1 MERREFIRNASLAVA
16 ATASGISTLS
26 AGDKK
31 QNKPPGLKLKK
42 SLKFDMVKED
52 LSIMDKFKLLKDVG
66 FDGVELETPNTLP
79 MKEVLQARDKTGL
92 EIPGVVCGATWKSQL
107 SNADPA
113 IREKGISLVRQ
124 SLNDC
129 KQYGGTT
136 VLVIPGLCNESTSYA
151 DVYTRTQ
158 AEIKK
163 LFVDVEKTGVKI
175 AFENVWNNFLLSP
188 LECARFIDEI
198 NHPMVGW
205 YFDVGNVVRY
215 GWPEQWIETLN
226 KRIMKLDVKEY
237 SRKKHFEE
245 GAWKGFDVEL
255 MEGDCNW
262 PAVNEALRKIGY
274 SGWGSAEVPGGDRNR
289 LLTISRKMDE
299 IAKV

>member
-1 MERREFIRNASLAVA
+1 MERREFLLKSSMALAA
-16 ATASGISTLS
+16 ATITTTSPLAASRG
-26 AGDKK
+26 AHAA
-31 QNKPPGLKLKK
+31 PGLKLKK

-52 LSIMDKFKLLKDVG
+52 FSILDKFRLLKDLG

-79 MKEVLQARDKTGL
+79 MKEVLEARDKTGL

-107 SNADPA
+107 SHRDPA
-113 IREKGISLVRQ
+113 VREQGVKLIKQ

-136 VLVIPGLCNESTSYA
+136 VLVIPGVVGEETSYRDA
-151 DVYTRTQ
+151 YVRSQ
-158 AEIKK
+158 AEVKK
-163 LFVDVEKTGVKI
+163 LFSEVEKTGVKI

-188 LECARFIDEI
+188 LECAKFVDEI
-198 NHPMVGW
+198 NHPLIGW

-215 GWPEQWIETLN
+215 GWPEHWIEVLD
-226 KRIMKLDVKEY
+226 KRILKLDVKEY
-237 SRKKHFEE
+237 SRKKHFDE

-255 MEGDCNW
+255 LEGDCNW
-262 PAVNEALRKIGY
+262 PAVNAALRKIGY
-274 SGWGSAEVPGGDRNR
+274 SGWGSAEVPGGGRER
-289 LLTISRKMDE
+289 LRTISEKMDE